1 MKKENEIPI
10 GTRVMLNPTSRWVNS
25 GSLKP
30 TSKNPLNIKGTIDG
44 YNNNDDTYEVEWDN
58 WGLNSNYKIGE
69 DLIILGENL
78 NQEFYY

>member
-10 GTRVMLNPTSRWVNS
+10 GTRVMLNPDSTYAKGPDSS
-25 GSLKP
+25 
-30 TSKNPLNIKGTIDG
+30 NPVDTEGTIDD
-44 YNNNDDTYEVEWDN
+44 YNEYDDSYGVEWDN
-58 WGLNSNYKIGE
+58 GTSNGCYKIGE

>member
-25 GSLKP
+25 DSYQKN
-30 TSKNPLNIKGTIDG
+30 SSNPLNVKGTIDAYDE
-44 YNNNDDTYEVEWDN
+44 YNYGVKWDN
-58 WGLNSNYKIGE
+58 RAHNSMYKIGE